1 MWYFFAFLG
10 AISFGTTNIIDKMI
24 SRELNPKISLLI
36 RYSVALCILILSLII
51 FWIDLQKSSL
61 ILISLGF
68 INYGINRIMYSWLQK
83 TPHTW
88 VFFIIAYLY
97 LIFLFLINIYLF
109 GKDEFLAYE
118 KFILWWLFIL
128 LVGTIL
134 YRSWGKKSEWSLTGY
149 LYALMCATWWTI
161 TFAIATYSIKTLGI
175 HPINALIAQTIWS
188 IIIALWESI
197 IHRKEIEYKELSL
210 KNFLIPWFSGLFLS
224 IGLIW
229 MYSAYLYLP
238 ANIVNTISLADLV
251 VTLWLS
257 YILLHEKIEKTN
269 LILSIVA
276 IICIAGFSFL

>member
-1 MWYFFAFLG
+1 MWYFLAFIG
-10 AISFGTTNIIDKMI
+10 AISFGTTNIIDKII
-24 SRELNPKISLLI
+24 SRELNPKLSLLI
-36 RYSVALCILILSLII
+36 RYSIALCILVLFLII

-68 INYGINRIMYSWLQK
+68 INYGVNRIMYSWLK
-83 TPHTW
+83 KIPHTW

-109 GKDEFLAYE
+109 GKEELLTYE
-118 KFILWWLFIL
+118 KLILWWLFIV

-134 YRSWGKKSEWSLTGY
+134 YRTWCKKSGWSLTGY
-149 LYALMCATWWTI
+149 LYALMCAIWWTI

-175 HPINALIAQTIWS
+175 HPINALIAQTIGS
-188 IIIALWESI
+188 IIVALWETVV
-197 IHRKEIEYKELSL
+197 HRKELEYKELSL
-210 KNFLIPWFSGLFLS
+210 KDFLIPWLSGLFLS

-229 MYSAYLYLP
+229 IYSAYLYLP
-238 ANIVNTISLADLV
+238 ANIVNTISLTELV

-257 YILLHEKIEKTN
+257 YILLHEKIEKMN

-276 IICIAGFSFL
+276 IACIASFSFL